1 MQPEGSEAHAP
12 SSSTVDSQA
21 AAVASAA
28 AAEGSE
34 ANHARPQWLAPQ
46 QRSVLSRKN
55 HASRFTSRSGMGDE
69 QRYAHGP

>member
-34 ANHARPQWLAPQ
+34 ANHARPQWFGTPAEKRTVSKKPCQ
-46 QRSVLSRKN
+46 PVHKP
-55 HASRFTSRSGMGDE
+55 E
-69 QRYAHGP
+69 RYG